1 MNADAIA
8 ATRRVSAAMPPG
20 RGNRYRWRI
29 GSLLAVGA
37 FVNYIDRV
45 NISIAATPLSKSL
58 DLSPGELGLLLS
70 AYLWTYTVLQLPIGS
85 LIDRI
90 GVRWV
95 MRVATSLWAI
105 ASLLTA
111 ISGGLGLLLI
121 SRLILGI
128 GEAPAWPA
136 SWKAMGYWF
145 PGRERG
151 RCISLLDAA
160 SRVSNVLGLPVMAY
174 VVSIYGW
181 QSAFVLTGVVS
192 IAYAAAFWA
201 IYRNPTEA
209 RRAAKLTAAEH
220 EYILEGD
227 AQPETAPSES
237 AWSNVG
243 YLLRRRK
250 TWGLAIGY
258 ASYVYV
264 YYLLLSWLPS
274 YLEKS
279 QGMSVLSSGIYS
291 VIPWM
296 VAVITELAVAGW
308 LMDRLI
314 RRGFDPTKTRRAFL
328 VFSLVG
334 ALGVAGTVTTH
345 DTVAV
350 MVYLS
355 IGAAGLAVNAPTGQS
370 IITLIAPR
378 GSVASLGG
386 IVNGL
391 ANLFGLAAPIV
402 TGFVVEGTGSF
413 AGAFTIAGVVT
424 AIGIFSYVVVLGRI
438 EQIGEPARTV
448 AQGPSA

>member
-1 MNADAIA
+1 MNAEAKA
-8 ATRRVSAAMPPG
+8 ATLPLSPAATLG
-20 RGNRYRWRI
+20 RGYRYRWGI
-29 GSLLAVGA
+29 GGLLAVGA

-45 NISIAATPLSKSL
+45 NISIAATPLSESL
-58 DLSPGELGLLLS
+58 HLSPGELGLLLS
-70 AYLWTYTVLQLPIGS
+70 AYLWTYTVLQLPIGY

-95 MRVATSLWAI
+95 MRVAVALWTI

-111 ISGGLGLLLI
+111 ISGGLGLLLV

-160 SRVSNVLGLPVMAY
+160 SRASNVLGLPVMAY
-174 VVSIYGW
+174 VVSLYGW

-192 IAYAAAFWA
+192 LVYAVAFWV
-201 IYRNPTEA
+201 IYRSPAEA
-209 RRAAKLTAAEH
+209 RRAAKLTATEH
-220 EYILEGD
+220 EYILEGG
-227 AQPETAPSES
+227 AQQETSPSES
-237 AWSNVG
+237 PWSNVG

-250 TWGLAIGY
+250 TWGLAVGY

-291 VIPWM
+291 VVPWL

-328 VFSLVG
+328 VLSMVA

-345 DTVAV
+345 DIVAV

-386 IVNGL
+386 IVNGV
-391 ANLFGLAAPIV
+391 ANLIGLSAPIV
-402 TGFVVEGTGSF
+402 TGLVVEATGSF
-413 AGAFTIAGVVT
+413 AGAFAIAGVVT
-424 AIGIFSYVVVLGRI
+424 AVGVLSYVVVLGRI
-438 EQIGEPARTV
+438 EQIPEPSRSLARL
-448 AQGPSA
+448 